1 MRPSPCD
8 DAIMFGPKAQKEG
21 RGIFGRTN
29 VKENVLETTEKI
41 DSYWENWFYWI
52 DQNVKDCLIY
62 TKALPYIHATEKRGK
77 ENNSY

>member
-1 MRPSPCD
+1 MRPGPCG

-41 DSYWENWFYWI
+41 DSY
-52 DQNVKDCLIY
+52 
-62 TKALPYIHATEKRGK
+62 
-77 ENNSY
+77 